1 MENNNNKIVPKGIM
15 KRGKKYRVSVMSEG
29 QRQTATCKTL
39 IEAISVL
46 EEYKKGLLTG
56 HIVNYST
63 WNVATAW
70 DNYVR
75 YRVEI
80 APNSTGNS
88 KKFTWY
94 GKMILNYFG
103 KTTSL
108 DMLTEANVSSF
119 FDFLTTKK
127 KYSAS
132 CTNYLGTLVF
142 QMQKFAQKRGHLSTT
157 PVRMESRKLTKGR
170 IRFVTAEEEI
180 KILDWYNS
188 TGREDDADL
197 VVFFIDTGMRK
208 SEGLRL
214 TFNDID
220 FKTGRISI
228 WQTKTNHPRSIKMS
242 GRVRAILTGLRLR
255 VNGNDRRVFGH
266 IAEKRFYRNF
276 WEMRDACGFNKD
288 LVIHTFR
295 HTCCTR
301 LLGAGV
307 DIRSTQEWM
316 GHSDIK
322 MTQRYGHF
330 IPSKLDDAVEA
341 LDALQ
346 NETNNLEG
354 DNITLFN
361 PLRA

>member
-1 MENNNNKIVPKGIM
+1 MKNEELPKGII
-15 KRGKKYRVSVMSEG
+15 KRNRKYRVSVMVDGKRKS
-29 QRQTATCKTL
+29 ATCST
-39 IEAISVL
+39 INEAIAVL
-46 EEYKKGLLTG
+46 EDYKKGLLAG
-56 HIVNYST
+56 NAVDYQT

-70 DNYVR
+70 SNYIR

-80 APNSTGNS
+80 APHSTGND

-94 GKMILNYFG
+94 GKMIMNYFG

-108 DMLTEANVSSF
+108 ELLTEANVSSF
-119 FDFLTTKK
+119 FDFLTTNK

-132 CTNYLGTLVF
+132 CTNYLGTLVY
-142 QMQKFAQKRGHLSTT
+142 QMQLFAMKRGRLKAM

-170 IRFVTAEEEI
+170 IRFVTAEEELQ
-180 KILDWYNS
+180 ILDWYNS

-197 VVFFIDTGMRK
+197 VVFYIDTGMRK

-228 WQTKTNHPRSIKMS
+228 WQTKTNFPRSIKMS
-242 GRVRAILTGLRLR
+242 ARVRAILTGLRLR
-255 VNGNDRRVFGH
+255 VNGNDRRVFAH
-266 IAEKRFYRNF
+266 VAEKRFYRNF
-276 WEMRDACGFNKD
+276 WEMRDTCGFNKD

-346 NETNNLEG
+346 NETNKLEG

-361 PLRA
+361 PMRA